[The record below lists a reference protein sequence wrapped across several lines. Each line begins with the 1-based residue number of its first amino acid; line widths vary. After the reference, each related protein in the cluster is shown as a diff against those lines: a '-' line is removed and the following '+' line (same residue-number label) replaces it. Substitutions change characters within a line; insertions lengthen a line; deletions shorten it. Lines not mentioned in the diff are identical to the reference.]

1 MFNLT
6 LAYRLQIYLVEFF
19 WKRWPKMRFFWYLVS
34 AWSISDFLHE
44 ATVAWRVKNDFND
57 FWEKL
62 CSEDFG
68 PKMTFAKNQ
77 CMELLWF
84 FCMKLQQYKV
94 LKLTQMVF
102 CKKSFTR
109 VFGQKGAQNELR
121 EFYKKIVPLNFF
133 DFLPEVIEFNNF
145 LTKFLLCGFGA
156 RWLENG
162 SRMRFLKF
170 CGKWENDIFL
180 IFCTKLNQ
188 YKTWNCF

>member
-1 MFNLT
+1 MLKGAKLRFFKCYEKFTLMIFFFFLHNLMFNLT

-44 ATVAWRVKNDFND
+44 AAVAWRIKNDFND

-68 PKMTFAKNQ
+68 PKMSFAKNQ

-94 LKLTQMVF
+94 LKLTKMVF

-121 EFYKKIVPLNFF
+121 EFYKKIVPLSFF
-133 DFLPEVIEFNNF
+133 DFFEFF
-145 LTKFLLCGFGA
+145 WFY
-156 RWLENG
+156 R
-162 SRMRFLKF
+162 
-170 CGKWENDIFL
+170 I
-180 IFCTKLNQ
+180 
-188 YKTWNCF
+188 